1 MRNGEFGMRNGEASS
16 EPRPDDRAAD
26 SALRIPHSAFALT
39 RREVIGAV
47 AGALIG
53 SLDWTPAEAGRA
65 LSLSREVR
73 ARATAQ
79 GHVPTFFTAHE
90 WETVRVLVDL
100 VIPRD
105 ERSGGA
111 TDAGVPEFMDFLMTD
126 GSDQQRTAMRGGL
139 AWIDIECRKRFGKAL
154 VDCAETERT
163 AVLDSIAWPAQAPP
177 DLTHGVAFFN
187 RFRDLTASGFWS
199 SRMGVEDLQYQGN
212 TFVMEWTGCPPEA
225 LAKLGV
231 KYD

>member
-1 MRNGEFGMRNGEASS
+1 MDDS
-16 EPRPDDRAAD
+16 ERGDVDRSAPHD
-26 SALRIPHSAFALT
+26 STLPIPHSAFVLT
-39 RREVIGAV
+39 RREAVGAV

-53 SLDWTPAEAGRA
+53 SLDWTPAAAGRA
-65 LSLSREVR
+65 LSRSREVR
-73 ARATAQ
+73 AGGAGQ
-79 GHVPTFFTAHE
+79 GYAPTFFTTHE

-100 VIPRD
+100 IIPRD
-105 ERSGGA
+105 ERSGSA

-139 AWIDIECRKRFGKAL
+139 AWVDIECRKRFGKAL
-154 VDCAETERT
+154 VDCAATERT
-163 AVLDSIAWPAQAPP
+163 AVLDSIAWPAKAPP

-187 RFRDLTASGFWS
+187 RFRDLTASGFFS
-199 SRMGVEDLQYQGN
+199 SKMGVEDLQYQGN

-231 KYD
+231 KY